1 MWEWKPLMHYD
12 NILHTCL
19 TVAFNTSDDC
29 SLHNAYNEQLLITA
43 CVMHR
48 TQHIV
53 NITDCTFNV
62 HRHSHNWSQ
71 SFYQCILLDGAIA
84 MRFCPAVC
92 LSVTL
97 LIHAWMIQHTE
108 ICFYHMTETW
118 QNHVGSFL
126 TSNFI
131 AVSDRGSYQIGLD
144 RYRYRVSS
152 IGRYSPVLVGI
163 GIGRYL
169 FEYRHRYQ

>member
-43 CVMHR
+43 CVMHC

-53 NITDCTFNV
+53 NVCRQSVTVHCTCTITLTTTILHDKQHNIQTLVTVVLSV
-62 HRHSHNWSQ
+62 HISGWR
-71 SFYQCILLDGAIA
+71 YCY
-84 MRFCPAVC
+84 MRFCPSVC
-92 LSVTL
+92 LSHCWSIPEQFKILKYVS
-97 LIHAWMIQHTE
+97 I
-108 ICFYHMTETW
+108 TW
-118 QNHVGSFL
+118 KNNVCSFL

-131 AVSDRGSYQIGLD
+131 AVSYRGSYLMSELN
-144 RYRYRVSS
+144 RVS
-152 IGRYSPVLVGI
+152 PC
-163 GIGRYL
+163 
-169 FEYRHRYQ
+169 QKQ